1 MFATCSKWSLH
12 RGWKSWLYR
21 IIAMS
26 RSKTK
31 EIGWRRNL
39 HYVFQF
45 HSIFINIHPV
55 NFCQFLSIFTKST
68 KSYPFLSIFIP
79 AFLCSVVHFK
89 PLYPFSAIFT
99 TNIQDSSWYY
109 FHRDW
114 HVPYLTAGMND
125 RPQDTSWSEA
135 EWKSEGIT
143 DWATNQLTRVG
154 VRTPESPMA
163 EWDDVGNAV
172 ANNQVVDSRL
182 LLPPNDD
189 NCPDVHQKGDHCQG
203 DVGI

>member
-39 HYVFQF
+39 DYVFQF
-45 HSIFINIHPV
+45 YSIFINIHPV
-55 NFCQFLSIFTKST
+55 NFCQFLSIFTKFT

-114 HVPYLTAGMND
+114 HVPCLTAGMND

-135 EWKSEGIT
+135 EWKLTGQP
-143 DWATNQLTRVG
+143 TNL
-154 VRTPESPMA
+154 
-163 EWDDVGNAV
+163 
-172 ANNQVVDSRL
+172 
-182 LLPPNDD
+182 
-189 NCPDVHQKGDHCQG
+189 QG
-203 DVGI
+203 